1 MPSRAVLLLLF
12 PTILLAAGPV
22 KTARPKASAAATAAK
37 NAAAAKDLAKLF
49 DDQWQWELREYPERA
64 TSVGDPRYNDKLADL
79 SFEAIDRRK
88 AHSVETLARLKKIGR
103 EVLSEEDRLS
113 YDVFARE
120 LETSIEGDRFPTELM
135 PINQQYG
142 IHTHFAI
149 LAGQTRFSTA
159 KDYRDYLARLSAF
172 PKQVDQTIALM
183 DRGKQKGWILPRG
196 AAARGTRC
204 DPGAD
209 LSRIRRRA
217 RTGRRSPV
225 SRRGSRKPTG
235 KRCASRGGA
244 GSPTTCSPPT

>member
-1 MPSRAVLLLLF
+1 MEHETRKGTAMLSRAVLLLLF

-22 KTARPKASAAATAAK
+22 KTARPKASAAAP
-37 NAAAAKDLAKLF
+37 KDLAKLF

-64 TSVGDPRYNDKLADL
+64 TSVGDPRYNDKLTDL

-103 EVLSEEDRLS
+103 DGLSEEDRLS

-149 LAGQTRFSTA
+149 LAGQTRFATA

-183 DRGKQKGWILPRG
+183 ERGKQ
-196 AAARGTRC
+196 
-204 DPGAD
+204 
-209 LSRIRRRA
+209 
-217 RTGRRSPV
+217 
-225 SRRGSRKPTG
+225 
-235 KRCASRGGA
+235 GG
-244 GSPTTCSPPT
+244 